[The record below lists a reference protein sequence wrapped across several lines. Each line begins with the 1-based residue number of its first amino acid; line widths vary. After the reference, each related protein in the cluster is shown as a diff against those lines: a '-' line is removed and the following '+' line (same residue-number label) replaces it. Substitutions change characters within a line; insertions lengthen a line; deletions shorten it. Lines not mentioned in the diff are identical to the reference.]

1 MRSKSWEE
9 WKGQTVVGMCDM
21 REGYIFKRK
30 E

>member
-1 MRSKSWEE
+1 MWGMSWEE
-9 WKGQTVVGMCDM
+9 WRRPTVVGMCDM